1 MHVETPGSLVTGLEL
16 PGLGVLLPDVDSL
29 EVLPEHLVHVLGGEV
44 LDEDA
49 AVQHG
54 ADVAAGGAVG
64 VGADPLVL
72 QVDHG
77 LDPDPG
83 VGALGT
89 GLYRTVLLGGVVQGV
104 RVQAVLRVDVAV
116 GPGGQVIR

>member
-1 MHVETPGSLVTGLEL
+1 METSVP
-16 PGLGVLLPDVDSL
+16 
-29 EVLPEHLVHVLGGEV
+29 EVSEWKFPLQ
-44 LDEDA
+44 DA

-54 ADVAAGGAVG
+54 ADVAAGGAVR

-72 QVDHG
+72 QVYHG

-83 VGALGT
+83 VGALGA